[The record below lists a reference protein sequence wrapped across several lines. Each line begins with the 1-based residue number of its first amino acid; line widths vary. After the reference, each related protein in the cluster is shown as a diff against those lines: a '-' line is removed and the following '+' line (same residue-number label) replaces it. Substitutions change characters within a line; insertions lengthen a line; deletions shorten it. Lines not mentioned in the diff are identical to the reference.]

1 MATRPLAQSEELP
14 ESWKVLLWRQE
25 ELERAGYPADLAML
39 LAENA
44 EVDLHFA
51 TDLLERGCS
60 VERALRILT

>member
-1 MATRPLAQSEELP
+1 MASRVAQSEELP
-14 ESWKVLLWRQE
+14 ESWKVLLWRQA
-25 ELERAGYPADLAML
+25 ELERAGYPVELAML

>member
-1 MATRPLAQSEELP
+1 MAEVSTDTPLRTLDLN
-14 ESWKVLLWRQE
+14 VLNWRFA
-25 ELERAGYPADLAML
+25 ELERAGYPVELATL
-39 LAENA
+39 LAENS